1 MTTIIY
7 WMSDIL
13 ADGSVY
19 IQVVLIFILNVQV
32 AISLSTFV
40 SVLAGTVDIALAIII
55 PVILPLLIFSG
66 FFLNNNSVPDYFIWI
81 KYLSWMFYC
90 NESVNIVVWENTGSI
105 PCTTKNSNSS
115 CPGRFCYDDGGAVLE
130 FLDFNSV
137 FIICY

>member
-1 MTTIIY
+1 MVCSRLLLKLVSLNTPKLVLFPFIMTTIIY

-40 SVLAGTVDIALAIII
+40 SALTGTVDRALAIII

-66 FFLNNNSVPDYFIWI
+66 FFLNNNSIPDYFIV
-81 KYLSWMFYC
+81 LD
-90 NESVNIVVWENTGSI
+90 SI
-105 PCTTKNSNSS
+105 LEFKK
-115 CPGRFCYDDGGAVLE
+115 VLE
-130 FLDFNSV
+130 YS
-137 FIICY
+137 